1 MTAKKSRNNLVAP
14 LTEEEIPAFVIYA
27 RKSTEESTDKQ
38 KASIPQQIEKCFEYM
53 KKEHLVL
60 ATRPKDF
67 PIEQKTIEEI
77 LEDNRASVKHANE
90 LIAFYTEY
98 WIITERDSAKT
109 AFERPQWRNT
119 IKLVQQGRIRGLL
132 GYSPDRFSRNL
143 QEGGE
148 LIHLVDNK
156 YLALRFTNFHFENN
170 AAGQMM
176 LGFWFVFAEHYSKAL
191 RESVLRGTEKK
202 HVEGYAVG
210 TRKFGY
216 FVDGETDRFFPDP
229 KHFSILQRAFKRKL
243 YDNWSDGKIAEEMNS
258 SGWCQV
264 LKQMEAQDSSINVK
278 KISGYGLWSDTFYY
292 GSYTRVFNGVEVKT
306 DLRMIGDPMY
316 EFIPLI
322 TEDEWYALQEK
333 LSHNHA
339 VQLKVSHTQ
348 RTKRLDPLKAMPQN
362 MLYAG
367 DASERANLMV
377 FTLPNASRF
386 HKKQTDGRTLEEV
399 VAPHQI
405 RYKTLSKSTSSV
417 KEVTWDVID
426 KAITSFFKKIQ
437 VSEEDYQA
445 YLYAVKEDLE
455 SGTAKRAQ
463 ELNRITLLA
472 NQNASREAQF
482 LKKTNYGMGL
492 KEREKEIWDKEAA
505 RYVRTS
511 SDLDQRKKLLRKD
524 QSITIQEKQ
533 EFISTIQNL
542 SATWKR
548 ANYVQKHKIL
558 ELTCLNIIVNEKKQL
573 KVNILPELESLFIV
587 VGGPTWI

>member
-1 MTAKKSRNNLVAP
+1 MTAKRSSNHLVSP
-14 LTEEEIPAFVIYA
+14 LTEDEIPAFVIYA

-38 KASIPQQIEKCFEYM
+38 KASIPQQIEKCFEYVH
-53 KKEHLVL
+53 KEHVVL
-60 ATRPKDF
+60 AVRPKDC
-67 PIEQKTIEEI
+67 PIEQKTIDEI
-77 LEDNRASVKHANE
+77 LEDNRANSKHANE

-98 WIITERDSAKT
+98 WVITERDSAKT

-119 IKLVQQGRIRGLL
+119 IKLVTEGRIRGLL

-148 LIHLVDNK
+148 LIHLVDSK
-156 YLALRFTNFHFENN
+156 YVALRFTNFHFENN

-176 LGFWFVFAEHYSKAL
+176 LGFWFVFAEHYSKSL

-202 HVEGYAVG
+202 HVEGCAVG

-216 FVDGETDRFFPDP
+216 LVDENDRFFPDP
-229 KHFSILQRAFKRKL
+229 KHFPILQKAFRRKL
-243 YDNWSDGKIAEEMNS
+243 YDNWSDAKIVAEMNA
-258 SGWCQV
+258 SGWCQA
-264 LKQMEAQDSSINVK
+264 LKQMEVQDSSINVK

-292 GSYTRVFNGVEVKT
+292 GVYTRVFNGVEVKT
-306 DLRMIGDPMY
+306 DLRMITDPTY
-316 EFIPLI
+316 EFVPLI

-339 VQLKVSHTQ
+339 VQLKASHTQ
-348 RTKRLDPLKAMPQN
+348 RTKRLDPLKAIPQN

-386 HKKQTDGRTLEEV
+386 HKKQAGGLTLEEV
-399 VAPHQI
+399 VKPNQI
-405 RYKTLSKSTSSV
+405 RYKTLGKSTSSI
-417 KEVTWDVID
+417 KEITWDVID
-426 KAITSFFKKIQ
+426 KAITNFFKKIQ

-455 SGTAKRAQ
+455 NGAAKREQ
-463 ELNRITLLA
+463 ELTRLTLLA
-472 NQNASREAQF
+472 NQNASKEMQF
-482 LKKTNYGMGL
+482 LKKTNFGIGL
-492 KEREKEIWDKEAA
+492 KEREKEIWDQEAA
-505 RYVRTS
+505 RYVRTG
-511 SDLDQRKKLLRKD
+511 SDLDQRKKLLRTD

-542 SATWKR
+542 SGTWKK

-558 ELTCLNIIVNEKKQL
+558 ELTCLNILVNDKKQL
-573 KVNILPELESLFIV
+573 KVNILPELESLFIAD
-587 VGGPTWI
+587 GGPTWI